1 MVKIYSRENA
11 TQRGQQSGALLG
23 SVAAAV
29 RLLARGM
36 ITEEVSLGKFAQ
48 RSEGSKLGQLQS
60 ENGIGW
66 SAVSEVLGGKEV
78 LALAPAST
86 YSSSSYSAGCSNIK
100 SFSAPSVK

>member
-1 MVKIYSRENA
+1 
-11 TQRGQQSGALLG
+11 
-23 SVAAAV
+23 
-29 RLLARGM
+29 
-36 ITEEVSLGKFAQ
+36 LGKFAQ

-86 YSSSSYSAGCSNIK
+86 
-100 SFSAPSVK
+100 